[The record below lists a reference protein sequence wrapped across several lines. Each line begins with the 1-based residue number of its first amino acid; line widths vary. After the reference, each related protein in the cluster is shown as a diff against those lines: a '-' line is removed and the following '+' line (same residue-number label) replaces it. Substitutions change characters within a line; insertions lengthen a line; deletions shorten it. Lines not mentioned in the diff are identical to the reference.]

1 MTALVPCPGCNRHI
15 HGDEPACP
23 FCGSSIAQA
32 PACQGRCP
40 TPRRGRWSRA
50 ALFAAGAAVLGAA
63 CGHEIEVPLYG
74 APAPDGGFPTADA
87 GTGGSDGGT
96 GSAVD

>member
-1 MTALVPCPGCNRHI
+1 
-15 HGDEPACP
+15 
-23 FCGSSIAQA
+23 
-32 PACQGRCP
+32 
-40 TPRRGRWSRA
+40 
-50 ALFAAGAAVLGAA
+50 LFAASAAVLGAA